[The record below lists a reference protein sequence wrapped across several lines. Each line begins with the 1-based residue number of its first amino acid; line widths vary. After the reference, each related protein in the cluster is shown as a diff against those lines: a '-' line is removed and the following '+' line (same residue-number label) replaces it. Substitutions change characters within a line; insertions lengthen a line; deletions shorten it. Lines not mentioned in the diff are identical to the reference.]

1 MFSSSDQFIWVTIP
15 IGRETW
21 LRTMTVWVR
30 LPGGP
35 PVYNCNNISSHN
47 PTCKIQG
54 QWRSGT
60 TPLYALVAQLAEALG
75 LGPRGWGFESLA
87 AHHFVGLFH
96 ALAYAKEYAPPC
108 RKVRLELIQMVA
120 KNSLILLQ
128 ANGLN
133 HLATDQALRVRI
145 LLGVPISLDS
155 GFVVTIEPE
164 VKITTYGTLVQL
176 AEASDS
182 NSECSGFESQESY
195 HLPVDTLGKT
205 SQARTNESSGC
216 KRKMC
221 GLM

>member
-1 MFSSSDQFIWVTIP
+1 
-15 IGRETW
+15 
-21 LRTMTVWVR
+21 MTVWVQI
-30 LPGGP
+30 PGDP

-54 QWRSGT
+54 QWRSGI

-96 ALAYAKEYAPPC
+96 VPAYVKEYAPPC

-133 HLATDQALRVRI
+133 RLATDQILRVRI
-145 LLGVPISLDS
+145 LLGVPIGSTSSIWLESLREPNL
-155 GFVVTIEPE
+155 GKQRLTATIEVIRLYLWDSSPTGRGVGFKLRMFWVRIPGVLPFMRE
-164 VKITTYGTLVQL
+164 LVQW
-176 AEASDS
+176 
-182 NSECSGFESQESY
+182 
-195 HLPVDTLGKT
+195 
-205 SQARTNESSGC
+205 
-216 KRKMC
+216 
-221 GLM
+221 